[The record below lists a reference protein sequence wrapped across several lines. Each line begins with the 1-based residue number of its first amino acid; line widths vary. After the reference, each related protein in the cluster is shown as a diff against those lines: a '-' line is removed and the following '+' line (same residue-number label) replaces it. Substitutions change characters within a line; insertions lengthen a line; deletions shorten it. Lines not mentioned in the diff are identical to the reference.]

1 MNMNRVLLS
10 VVVLVSGAIAIACQ
24 SKPPITSELPSLSPT
39 LAAQKPDA
47 NFDETMYLFVNPD
60 VKKLIEQG
68 KYKSGLDH
76 YTQVGQ
82 TAKKPDGEDY
92 ESFFTGT
99 NGSDTVQSFGKGK
112 HAHVSGVAFEIVDKP
127 RDPLPL
133 RPKSFGKGE
142 KDILVGT
149 PEGGNEFVLGSFI
162 TSVNPKAKPFYV
174 GKGDADYAQVQNFT
188 PTHDVLLLTG
198 TPNQYKFEAA
208 DRNLRIST
216 TQGDLVAVIEGIN
229 KLVVGDRI
237 KELEVFT
244 MMSPQF
250 KKDKS

>member
-1 MNMNRVLLS
+1 MKNILCVSLI
-10 VVVLVSGAIAIACQ
+10 VVSGAIAVACQ
-24 SKPPITSELPSLSPT
+24 PTPSTTTNTSSPSPT

-47 NFDETMYLFVNPD
+47 NFDEAMYLFVNPD

-112 HAHVSGVAFEIVDKP
+112 HAHLSGVAFELVDKP
-127 RDPLPL
+127 KDPLPL

-142 KDILVGT
+142 KDVLVGT
-149 PEGGNEFVLGSFI
+149 QEGGNEFVLGSFI
-162 TSVNPKAKPFYV
+162 TSVNPKPEPFYV
-174 GKGDADYAQVQNFT
+174 GKGDDDYAQVQNFT
-188 PTHDVLLLTG
+188 PTNDVLLLTG
-198 TPNQYKFEAA
+198 IPNQYKFEAV
-208 DRNLRIST
+208 DSNLQIST
-216 TQGDLVAVIEGIN
+216 TQGDLVAVIEGID
-229 KLVVGDRI
+229 KLVVGDQL
-237 KELEVFT
+237 KELGVFT
-244 MMSPQF
+244 MKSPQF
-250 KKDKS
+250 KKESQL